1 MYLQTLYQKKNIDG
15 HVSRANHKSLQTL
28 SQIDFLIKNK
38 DAKKIEEILRNLSVK
53 YIIVN
58 YNYNTRDSFLQLK
71 DLIKN
76 IRLIEKCEK
85 FEVYE
90 IY

>member
-1 MYLQTLYQKKNIDG
+1 
-15 HVSRANHKSLQTL
+15 
-28 SQIDFLIKNK
+28 LIKNK

-58 YNYNTRDSFLQLK
+58 YNYNPRDYSYSFLQLK